1 MLETGRARGEGT
13 DQSLILD
20 AAVSFQ
26 PYRDLRLVL
35 QERNLGEAIYVV
47 ARRPTGARPTDH
59 DAFCRAST
67 GGSEGVESRNYCS
80 WSRANRRFPTLTR

>member
-1 MLETGRARGEGT
+1 MLETGRVRGEGT

-35 QERNLGEAIYVV
+35 QARDLGDAIYVV
-47 ARRPTGARPTDH
+47 ARRPTGERPN
-59 DAFCRAST
+59 RPR
-67 GGSEGVESRNYCS
+67 GVLLGID
-80 WSRANRRFPTLTR
+80 WRF